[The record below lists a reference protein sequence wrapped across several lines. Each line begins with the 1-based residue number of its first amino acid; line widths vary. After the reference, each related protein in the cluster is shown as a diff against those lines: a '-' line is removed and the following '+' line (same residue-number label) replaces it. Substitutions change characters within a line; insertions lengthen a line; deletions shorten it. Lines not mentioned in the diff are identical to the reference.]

1 MASFELRGVGKR
13 FGGVR
18 ALDDIDIRFESG
30 RVHALL
36 GENGAGKSTLI
47 KILTGAVT
55 PTNGEIRVD
64 DTTVTIDSPRRAQ
77 ELGIA
82 AVYQEPTVYPH
93 MTVRENLFMGQELRG
108 RSGMLDRRAMTAA
121 AKPLLARLRL
131 DPSILSRRMSSLSIG
146 YQQLVLITQ
155 ALLRDTRL
163 LIFDEPTSILSRE
176 ETARLFE
183 IIGELREAGT
193 AIVYITHRMEEIH
206 QIADE
211 VTVLTNGERRGTY
224 PIAEVSTERMLS
236 LMTGGHGSA
245 RDREPASETVQRERR
260 PMLEVTNLS
269 VAGHCEDIS
278 WQLPAGCI
286 TGLYGLV
293 GSGRSE
299 AALALYGHIRPSAGR
314 IQLDGQTIRPRHP
327 ADAIK
332 LGLGYL
338 PEDRQFQGVFLDK
351 SLEQNLTSNTLPGFS
366 NVFDLLDLAG
376 MRRFTTELMN
386 HYNIKAPGA
395 DTSIGDLSGGN
406 QQKGLFSRWANL
418 PLKALILDEPT
429 RGIDVGAK
437 DEIHRFIRHLAD
449 RGMAVGVISSDLDE
463 VLAVSDRI
471 IVMRE
476 GRIADTFE
484 HGPHSAETVLASAIG
499 SADDDNRAAHHDTTE
514 ESA

>member
-47 KILTGAVT
+47 KILTGAIA
-55 PTNGEIRVD
+55 PTGGEIRVD
-64 DTTVTIDSPRRAQ
+64 ESTVAIDSPRRAQ

-108 RSGMLDRRAMTAA
+108 KAGILDKRAMTAA
-121 AKPLLARLRL
+121 ATPLLERLRL
-131 DPSILSRRMSSLSIG
+131 EPSILSRRMSSLSIG

-155 ALLRDTRL
+155 ALLRETRL

-176 ETARLFE
+176 ETARLFQ
-183 IIGELREAGT
+183 IIGELRAAGT
-193 AIVYITHRMEEIH
+193 AIVYITHRMEEVH

-211 VTVLTNGERRGTY
+211 VTVLTNGQRRGTY
-224 PIAEVSTERMLS
+224 AIADISTGQMLS
-236 LMTGGHGSA
+236 LMTGGHGTA
-245 RDREPASETVQRERR
+245 VERDADTRTASGTRR
-260 PMLEVTNLS
+260 PMLEVEHLS
-269 VAGHCEDIS
+269 VDGYCDDIS
-278 WQLPAGCI
+278 WQLPAGCV

-299 AALALYGHIRPSAGR
+299 AALALYGHLRPSAGTVK
-314 IQLDGQTIRPRHP
+314 LDGAPIRPRHP
-327 ADAIK
+327 AQAIK

-351 SLEQNLTSNTLPGFS
+351 SLEQNLTSNALPGFS
-366 NVFDLLDLAG
+366 KAFDLLDLAG
-376 MRRFTTELMN
+376 MRRFTTDLMSR
-386 HYNIKAPGA
+386 YNIKAPDA
-395 DTSIGDLSGGN
+395 ETSIDALSGGN

-429 RGIDVGAK
+429 RGIDIGAK
-437 DEIHRFIRHLAD
+437 EEIHRFVRRLAD
-449 RGMAVGVISSDLDE
+449 RGMAVGMISSDLDE
-463 VLAVSDRI
+463 VLAVADRI

-476 GRIADTFE
+476 GQIAETFE
-484 HGPHSAETVLASAIG
+484 HGPFTAETVLATAIG
-499 SADDDNRAAHHDTTE
+499 SA
-514 ESA
+514 SAGDKPLADEAC

>member
-18 ALDDIDIRFESG
+18 ALDNIDIRFESG

-47 KILTGAVT
+47 KILTGAIM
-55 PTNGEIRVD
+55 PTTGEIRVD
-64 DTTVTIDSPRRAQ
+64 EATVVIDTPRRAQ

-93 MTVRENLFMGQELRG
+93 MTVLENLFMGQELRG
-108 RSGMLDRRAMTAA
+108 TAGMLDKRAMIAA
-121 AKPLLARLRL
+121 ATPLLERLRL
-131 DPSILSRRMSSLSIG
+131 EPSILARRMSSLSIG

-176 ETARLFE
+176 ETARLFQ

-211 VTVLTNGERRGTY
+211 VTVLTNGQRRGTY
-224 PIAEVSTERMLS
+224 PIDEISTEQMLS

-245 RDREPASETVQRERR
+245 RDRDIPPAEAGTERP
-260 PMLEVTNLS
+260 PMLEVEHLT
-269 VAGHCEDIS
+269 VDGYCEDIS
-278 WQLPAGCI
+278 WQLPAGCV

-299 AALALYGHIRPSAGR
+299 TALAIYGHTQPSAGT
-314 IQLDGQTIRPRHP
+314 IKLDGETIRPRHP
-327 ADAIK
+327 AQAIQ

-351 SLEQNLTSNTLPGFS
+351 SLEQNLTSNALPGFS
-366 NVFDLLDLAG
+366 KAFDLLDLAG
-376 MRRFTTELMN
+376 MRRFTTDLMKR
-386 HYNIKAPGA
+386 YNIKAPDA
-395 DTSIGDLSGGN
+395 DTPIGALSGGN

-429 RGIDVGAK
+429 RGIDIGAK
-437 DEIHRFIRHLAD
+437 EEIHRFVRHLAD

-476 GRIADTFE
+476 GHIADTFE
-484 HGPHSAETVLASAIG
+484 HGPFSAETVLAAAIG
-499 SADDDNRAAHHDTTE
+499 SSSSADGRRAQTAE
-514 ESA
+514 ENA

>member
-18 ALDDIDIRFESG
+18 ALDNIDIRFESN

-47 KILTGAVT
+47 KILTGAIA
-55 PTNGEIRVD
+55 PTTGEIRVD
-64 DTTVTIDSPRRAQ
+64 EATVAIDSPRHAQ

-93 MTVRENLFMGQELRG
+93 MTVLENLFMGQELRG
-108 RSGMLDRRAMTAA
+108 TAGMLDKRAMTAA
-121 AKPLLARLRL
+121 ASPLLERLRL
-131 DPSILSRRMSSLSIG
+131 QPSILSRRMSSLSIG

-155 ALLRDTRL
+155 ALLRNTRL

-176 ETARLFE
+176 ETARLFQ
-183 IIGELREAGT
+183 IIGELRAAGT
-193 AIVYITHRMEEIH
+193 AIVYITHRMEEVH

-211 VTVLTNGERRGTY
+211 VTVLTNGQRRGTY
-224 PIAEVSTERMLS
+224 AIDDISTQQMLS
-236 LMTGGHGSA
+236 LMTGGQGGARERDRAGADDA
-245 RDREPASETVQRERR
+245 RDHP
-260 PMLEVTNLS
+260 PMLEVEHLS
-269 VAGHCEDIS
+269 VNGYCDDIS
-278 WQLPAGCI
+278 WQLPAGCV

-299 AALALYGHIRPSAGR
+299 AALAIYGHLRPSAGR
-314 IQLDGQTIRPRHP
+314 VKLDGDTIRPRHP
-327 ADAIK
+327 AEAIK

-351 SLEQNLTSNTLPGFS
+351 SLEQNLTSNALGGFS
-366 NVFDLLDLAG
+366 NALDLLDLAG
-376 MRRFTTELMN
+376 MRRFTTDLMN
-386 HYNIKAPGA
+386 RYNIKAPDA
-395 DTSIGDLSGGN
+395 DTPIGALSGGN

-429 RGIDVGAK
+429 RGIDIGAK
-437 DEIHRFIRHLAD
+437 EEIHRFVRHLAD

-463 VLAVSDRI
+463 VLAVADRI

-476 GRIADTFE
+476 GHIAETFE
-484 HGPHSAETVLASAIG
+484 HGPFTAETVLAAAIG
-499 SADDDNRAAHHDTTE
+499 SATGAKRPQAETTE
-514 ESA
+514 ETH

>member
-1 MASFELRGVGKR
+1 MASFELVGVGKR

-18 ALDDIDIRFESG
+18 ALENIDIRFESG

-47 KILTGAVT
+47 KILTGAIT
-55 PTNGEIRVD
+55 PTTGEIRVD
-64 DTTVTIDSPRRAQ
+64 DQTVTIDTPKRAQ
-77 ELGIA
+77 DLGIA

-93 MTVRENLFMGQELRG
+93 MTVLENLFMGQELKG
-108 RSGMLDRRAMTAA
+108 SAGMLDKRAMRRAAT
-121 AKPLLARLRL
+121 PLLERLRL
-131 DPSILSRRMSSLSIG
+131 EPSILSRRMSSLSIG

-155 ALLRDTRL
+155 ALLRETRL

-176 ETARLFE
+176 ETARLFQ

-224 PIAEVSTERMLS
+224 AIDEISTDQMLS
-236 LMTGGHGSA
+236 LMTGGSSA
-245 RDREPASETVQRERR
+245 GHARASSEPSDAGPRP
-260 PMLEVTNLS
+260 PMLEVEGLS
-269 VAGHCEDIS
+269 VDGHCHAID
-278 WQLPAGCI
+278 WQIPAGCI

-299 AALALYGHIRPSAGR
+299 AALALYGHRRPSAGTVR
-314 IQLDGQTIRPRHP
+314 LDGETIDPNHP
-327 ADAIK
+327 ADAIA

-351 SLEQNLTSNTLPGFS
+351 SLEQNLTSNALPGFS
-366 NVFDLLDLAG
+366 KTLDLLDLAG
-376 MRRFTTELMN
+376 MRRFTTDLMS
-386 HYNIKAPGA
+386 HYNIKAPNAETAIGA
-395 DTSIGDLSGGN
+395 LSGGN

-429 RGIDVGAK
+429 RGIDIGAK
-437 DEIHRFIRHLAD
+437 EEIHRFIRHLAD
-449 RGMAVGVISSDLDE
+449 RGMAVAVISSDLDE
-463 VLAVSDRI
+463 VLAVADRI

-476 GRIADTFE
+476 GRVAETFE
-484 HGPHSAETVLASAIG
+484 QAPFSAETVLAAAIG
-499 SADDDNRAAHHDTTE
+499 SDSAEPVQATE
-514 ESA
+514 PAEENA